1 MEVRP
6 IPCPYLPSAAGAMT
20 HRCLTAFGAERS
32 AAFYLTALR
41 YSQCLW
47 LRDLPA
53 RSILS
58 LCRALYAPMGAGD
71 TVLKAYPLPYLAY
84 RWLIENARNAGFLGN
99 PRVSFQHQA
108 ARIRG
113 TDQDL
118 LRARAHALWWLT
130 RRSRPELGPDPECEE
145 PEDSIDAVL
154 ASLARYGIQPEP
166 DWFRAAADYSL
177 DSTDSASKTLS
188 SSTGRRSGPSE

>member
-1 MEVRP
+1 
-6 IPCPYLPSAAGAMT
+6 MT
-20 HRCLTAFGAERS
+20 HKCLTAFGTERD

-47 LRDLPA
+47 LRALPA

-58 LCRALYAPMGAGD
+58 LCRALYAPISAED
-71 TVLKAYPLPYLAY
+71 SVLKAYPLPYLAY
-84 RWLIENARNAGFLGN
+84 RWLIENARHPGFLGN

-113 TDQDL
+113 ADQDR

-130 RRSRPELGPDPECEE
+130 RRSRPELGRDPECEE
-145 PEDSIDAVL
+145 PEGSVDAVL
-154 ASLARYGIQPEP
+154 ASLARHGIRQEQ
-166 DWFRAAADYSL
+166 DWFLAAADYSL
-177 DSTDSASKTLS
+177 DSTDSASRILS
-188 SSTGRRSGPSE
+188 SSTGCRSGPSE